1 MMADN
6 YKILA
11 QDTASSIE
19 ENSGETQANI
29 LYTVPENTQASI
41 SSISL
46 INTAEENVEY
56 SLGVIKAEDVESSAN
71 IESTSSINIIN
82 SQAFVMATGFGS
94 SSLLL
99 YSEDGITWTQTS
111 LPIAPESSGIVF
123 GDNKFIQ
130 VSRFSSSVSS
140 NGLDWQLGGSLP
152 NSLYYTEV
160 AFGNG
165 TFVTIPTSDFAT
177 LALYSSD
184 GGASWNSSPLPI
196 SPNNGI
202 AFGDNKFVVVAG
214 GGSSAY
220 SADGITWTVSQM
232 PSSSNWKSIAYG
244 DGKFVVAG
252 GFNSAAAAYSTDGI
266 SWISTGMPYASDWD
280 SIAYGNG
287 KFVAV
292 SYLGGLA
299 YSDDGINWSAA
310 NYLDSP
316 SSRWSS
322 VAYGNGKFVA
332 ALDLSSNFAYS
343 EDGVSWTLGALPA
356 DARWGVVAY
365 GEFVNEE
372 TVTTTSTTY
381 TLSSSQTIIPTR
393 SIEPNV
399 VDEIVGGITLSAG
412 DQIRVYS
419 ESPDLI
425 AQVYGVEI
433 V

>member
-1 MMADN
+1 
-6 YKILA
+6 
-11 QDTASSIE
+11 
-19 ENSGETQANI
+19 
-29 LYTVPENTQASI
+29 
-41 SSISL
+41 
-46 INTAEENVEY
+46 
-56 SLGVIKAEDVESSAN
+56 
-71 IESTSSINIIN
+71 
-82 SQAFVMATGFGS
+82 
-94 SSLLL
+94 
-99 YSEDGITWTQTS
+99 
-111 LPIAPESSGIVF
+111 
-123 GDNKFIQ
+123 
-130 VSRFSSSVSS
+130 
-140 NGLDWQLGGSLP
+140 
-152 NSLYYTEV
+152 
-160 AFGNG
+160 
-165 TFVTIPTSDFAT
+165 
-177 LALYSSD
+177 
-184 GGASWNSSPLPI
+184 
-196 SPNNGI
+196 
-202 AFGDNKFVVVAG
+202 
-214 GGSSAY
+214 
-220 SADGITWTVSQM
+220 M

-292 SYLGGLA
+292 SYFGGFA
-299 YSDDGINWSAA
+299 YSDDGISWSAA

-356 DARWGVVAY
+356 SARWGVVAY